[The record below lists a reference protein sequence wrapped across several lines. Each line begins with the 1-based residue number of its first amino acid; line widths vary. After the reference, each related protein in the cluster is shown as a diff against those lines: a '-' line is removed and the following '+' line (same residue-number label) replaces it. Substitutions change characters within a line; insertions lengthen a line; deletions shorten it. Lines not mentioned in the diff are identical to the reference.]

1 MENNNFNNANT
12 NEVVERKVV
21 ERTVIITED
30 EKIEN
35 AVADIFGN
43 KAVEAVSEVVEV
55 TPNSTVVEESFEE
68 VGDTKINSTNNTNI
82 VNSEPVSTSNNN
94 NNTVNATDTLAQVDE
109 VKIEVTSVPS
119 DNDTISISD
128 EIVADELLYSDD
140 TPVEASDDKK
150 DDFDIPYK
158 NPIVIEQNIPLNQLG
173 LDEIAKSPFFGKTP
187 FQANATKSPSS
198 TMDVLNLWKKMGEF
212 IDGYLPMSN
221 IVVRIYEFENDL
233 FISDVLPYIYEDALL
248 EEVVDNANIEGTE
261 VTHDRLL
268 INKIFE
274 NMKILSRDSENLTP
288 IDYGKLSNVDM
299 KILLLMAAK
308 LILTSDPDIKDRESV
323 YMDTACEKCG
333 RAMKIQVKVDEL
345 LKAQYNKFAIENAI
359 NNYNPDLSFEENF
372 SKSPHMKSRKNGGI
386 KFKVNDEYFIGL
398 SMSDPNY
405 EEAVEKE
412 SRALRYLIRKYEALP
427 IVKSLVDTND
437 YRMKS
442 FKNKYRDL
450 VETINND
457 PNGMTYVNQIRND
470 IRCLYAIMYTN
481 AISTV
486 KNKTDKEPAKI
497 VEKLIIN
504 NPNDDE
510 VMEKAFMQLTNL
522 PRQFKDKIQKY
533 VNKLHESALRAN
545 IKYSFK
551 CHNPKCGHITDH
563 VLDSRAFV
571 FSVLQIRSESQNQE
585 DSQD

>member
-1 MENNNFNNANT
+1 MENNNT
-12 NEVVERKVV
+12 NEVVRE
-21 ERTVIITED
+21 TVIVSED

-35 AVADIFGN
+35 AVAEIFGN
-43 KAVEAVSEVVEV
+43 KAVEAESEVVKL
-55 TPNSTVVEESFEE
+55 TPSPTMVEESFEE
-68 VGDTKINSTNNTNI
+68 VESTVINPTATNTNVEEVRI
-82 VNSEPVSTSNNN
+82 EPVPTPND
-94 NNTVNATDTLAQVDE
+94 NTVNATDTLNQVDE
-109 VKIEVTSVPS
+109 IKIEVNPTSS
-119 DNDTISISD
+119 DTISIT
-128 EIVADELLYSDD
+128 DELLYSDD
-140 TPVEASDDKK
+140 TPVESSDDKK
-150 DDFDIPYK
+150 GEADIPYK

-187 FQANATKSPSS
+187 FQENSTKSPTS

-308 LILTSDPDIKDRESV
+308 LILTSDPDIKDRDSV

-372 SKSPHMKSRKNGGI
+372 NKSPHMKSRKNGGI

-412 SRALRYLIRKYEALP
+412 SRALRYLIRKYEGLP
-427 IVKSLVDTND
+427 IVKSLIDTND

>member
-1 MENNNFNNANT
+1 MENNNT
-12 NEVVERKVV
+12 NEVVRE
-21 ERTVIITED
+21 TVIVSED

-35 AVADIFGN
+35 AVAEIFGN
-43 KAVEAVSEVVEV
+43 KAVEAESEVVKL
-55 TPNSTVVEESFEE
+55 TPSATMVEESFEE
-68 VGDTKINSTNNTNI
+68 VESTVINPTAN
-82 VNSEPVSTSNNN
+82 VSS
-94 NNTVNATDTLAQVDE
+94 NTVEENKEVVSATNPNVDTMGQEINTMGHINATDTLNQVDE
-109 VKIEVTSVPS
+109 IKIEVNPTS
-119 DNDTISISD
+119 NDTISIT
-128 EIVADELLYSDD
+128 DELLYSDD
-140 TPVEASDDKK
+140 TPVESSDDKK
-150 DDFDIPYK
+150 GEADIPYK

-187 FQANATKSPSS
+187 FQENSTKSPTS

-308 LILTSDPDIKDRESV
+308 LILTSDPDIKDRDSV

-372 SKSPHMKSRKNGGI
+372 NKSPHMKSRKNGGI

-412 SRALRYLIRKYEALP
+412 SRALRYLIRKYEGLP
-427 IVKSLVDTND
+427 IVKSLIDTND

>member
-1 MENNNFNNANT
+1 MENNNNNT
-12 NEVVERKVV
+12 NEVVRE
-21 ERTVIITED
+21 TVIVSED

-35 AVADIFGN
+35 AVAEIFGN
-43 KAVEAVSEVVEV
+43 KAVEAESEVVEV
-55 TPNSTVVEESFEE
+55 TPSPTMVEESFEE
-68 VGDTKINSTNNTNI
+68 VESTVINPTATNTNVEEVRI
-82 VNSEPVSTSNNN
+82 EPVPTPND
-94 NNTVNATDTLAQVDE
+94 NTVNATDTLNQVDE
-109 VKIEVTSVPS
+109 IKIEANPTS
-119 DNDTISISD
+119 NDTISIT
-128 EIVADELLYSDD
+128 DELLYSDD
-140 TPVEASDDKK
+140 APVESSDDKK
-150 DDFDIPYK
+150 GEADIPYK

-187 FQANATKSPSS
+187 FQESSTKSPTS

-308 LILTSDPDIKDRESV
+308 LILTSDPDIKDRDSV

-372 SKSPHMKSRKNGGI
+372 NKSPHMKSRKNGGI

-412 SRALRYLIRKYEALP
+412 SRALRYLIRKYEGLP
-427 IVKSLVDTND
+427 IVKSLIDTND

>member
-1 MENNNFNNANT
+1 MENNNNT
-12 NEVVERKVV
+12 NELVRE
-21 ERTVIITED
+21 TVIVSED

-35 AVADIFGN
+35 AVAEIFGN
-43 KAVEAVSEVVEV
+43 KAVEAESEVVKL
-55 TPNSTVVEESFEE
+55 TPSATMVEESFEE
-68 VGDTKINSTNNTNI
+68 VESTVINPTTNVSSSTVEENKEVSPTANPNVDTMGQEINTMGHI
-82 VNSEPVSTSNNN
+82 
-94 NNTVNATDTLAQVDE
+94 NATDTLNQVDE
-109 VKIEVTSVPS
+109 IKIEANPTS
-119 DNDTISISD
+119 NDTISIT
-128 EIVADELLYSDD
+128 DELLYSDD
-140 TPVEASDDKK
+140 TPVESSDDKK
-150 DDFDIPYK
+150 GEADIPYK

-187 FQANATKSPSS
+187 FQENSTKSPTS

-308 LILTSDPDIKDRESV
+308 LILTSDPDIKDRDSV

-372 SKSPHMKSRKNGGI
+372 NKSPHMKSRKNGGI

-412 SRALRYLIRKYEALP
+412 SRALRYLIRKYEGLP
-427 IVKSLVDTND
+427 IVKSLIDTND

>member
-1 MENNNFNNANT
+1 MENNNNA
-12 NEVVERKVV
+12 NEVVR
-21 ERTVIITED
+21 RTVIVSED

-35 AVADIFGN
+35 AVAEIFGN
-43 KAVEAVSEVVEV
+43 KAVEAESEVVEV
-55 TPNSTVVEESFEE
+55 TPSPTMVEESFEE
-68 VGDTKINSTNNTNI
+68 VESTVINPAPNVSSSTVEENKE
-82 VNSEPVSTSNNN
+82 VVSTANSNVDTMGQEI
-94 NNTVNATDTLAQVDE
+94 NTMGHINATDTLNQADE
-109 VKIEVTSVPS
+109 IKIEVNPTS
-119 DNDTISISD
+119 NDTISIT
-128 EIVADELLYSDD
+128 DELLYSDD
-140 TPVEASDDKK
+140 TPVESSDDKK
-150 DDFDIPYK
+150 GEADIPYK

-187 FQANATKSPSS
+187 FQENSTKSPTS

-308 LILTSDPDIKDRESV
+308 LILTSDPDIKDRDSV

-372 SKSPHMKSRKNGGI
+372 NKSPHMKSRKNGGI

-412 SRALRYLIRKYEALP
+412 SRALRYLIRKYEGLP
-427 IVKSLVDTND
+427 IVKSLIDTND

>member
-1 MENNNFNNANT
+1 MENNNNT
-12 NEVVERKVV
+12 NEVVK
-21 ERTVIITED
+21 RTVIVSED

-35 AVADIFGN
+35 AVAEIFGN
-43 KAVEAVSEVVEV
+43 KAVEAESEVVRL
-55 TPNSTVVEESFEE
+55 TPSPTMVEESFEE
-68 VGDTKINSTNNTNI
+68 VESTVINPTTN
-82 VNSEPVSTSNNN
+82 VSS
-94 NNTVNATDTLAQVDE
+94 NTVEENKEVAPTPNPNVDTMGQEINTMGHINASDTLNQVDE
-109 VKIEVTSVPS
+109 IKIEVNPTS
-119 DNDTISISD
+119 NDTISIT
-128 EIVADELLYSDD
+128 DELLYSDD
-140 TPVEASDDKK
+140 TPVESSDDKK
-150 DDFDIPYK
+150 GEADIPYK

-187 FQANATKSPSS
+187 FQENSTKSPTS

-299 KILLLMAAK
+299 KILLLKAAK
-308 LILTSDPDIKDRESV
+308 LILTSDPDIKDRDSV

-412 SRALRYLIRKYEALP
+412 SRALRYLIRKYEGLP
-427 IVKSLVDTND
+427 IVKSLIDTND

>member
-1 MENNNFNNANT
+1 MENNNNT
-12 NEVVERKVV
+12 NEVVK
-21 ERTVIITED
+21 RTVIVSED

-35 AVADIFGN
+35 AVAEIFGN
-43 KAVEAVSEVVEV
+43 KAVEAESEVVRL
-55 TPNSTVVEESFEE
+55 TPSPTMVEESFEE
-68 VGDTKINSTNNTNI
+68 VESTVINPTTN
-82 VNSEPVSTSNNN
+82 VSS
-94 NNTVNATDTLAQVDE
+94 NTVEENKEVAPTPNPNVDTMGQEINTMGHINATDTLNQVDE
-109 VKIEVTSVPS
+109 IKIEVNPTS
-119 DNDTISISD
+119 NDTISIT
-128 EIVADELLYSDD
+128 DELLYSDD
-140 TPVEASDDKK
+140 TPVESSDDKK
-150 DDFDIPYK
+150 GEADIPYK

-187 FQANATKSPSS
+187 FQENSTKSPTS

-308 LILTSDPDIKDRESV
+308 LILTSDPDIKDRDSV

-372 SKSPHMKSRKNGGI
+372 NKSPHMKSRKNGGI

-412 SRALRYLIRKYEALP
+412 SRALRYLIRKYEGLP
-427 IVKSLVDTND
+427 IVKSLIDTND

>member
-1 MENNNFNNANT
+1 MENNNNT
-12 NEVVERKVV
+12 NEVVK
-21 ERTVIITED
+21 RTVIVSED

-35 AVADIFGN
+35 AVAEIFGN
-43 KAVEAVSEVVEV
+43 KAVEAESEVVRL
-55 TPNSTVVEESFEE
+55 TPSPTMVEESFEE
-68 VGDTKINSTNNTNI
+68 VESTVINPTTN
-82 VNSEPVSTSNNN
+82 VSS
-94 NNTVNATDTLAQVDE
+94 NTVEENKEVAPTPNPNVDTMGQEINTMGHINASDTLNQVDE
-109 VKIEVTSVPS
+109 IKIEVNPTS
-119 DNDTISISD
+119 NDTISIT
-128 EIVADELLYSDD
+128 DELLYSDD
-140 TPVEASDDKK
+140 TPVESSDDKK
-150 DDFDIPYK
+150 GEADIPYK

-187 FQANATKSPSS
+187 FQENSTKSPTS

-308 LILTSDPDIKDRESV
+308 LILTSDPDIKDRDSV

-412 SRALRYLIRKYEALP
+412 SRALRYLIRKYEGLP
-427 IVKSLVDTND
+427 IVKSLIDTND

>member
-1 MENNNFNNANT
+1 MENNNNT
-12 NEVVERKVV
+12 NEVVRE
-21 ERTVIITED
+21 TVIVSED

-35 AVADIFGN
+35 AVAEIFGN
-43 KAVEAVSEVVEV
+43 KAVEAESEVVKL
-55 TPNSTVVEESFEE
+55 TPSATMVEESFEE
-68 VGDTKINSTNNTNI
+68 VESTVINPTATNTNVEEVRI
-82 VNSEPVSTSNNN
+82 EPVPTPND
-94 NNTVNATDTLAQVDE
+94 NTVNATDTLNQVDE
-109 VKIEVTSVPS
+109 IKIEVNPTSS
-119 DNDTISISD
+119 DTISIT
-128 EIVADELLYSDD
+128 DELLYSDD
-140 TPVEASDDKK
+140 TPVESSDDKK
-150 DDFDIPYK
+150 GEADIPYK

-187 FQANATKSPSS
+187 FQENSTKSPTS

-308 LILTSDPDIKDRESV
+308 LILTSDPDIKDRDSV

-372 SKSPHMKSRKNGGI
+372 NKSPHMKSRKNGGI

-412 SRALRYLIRKYEALP
+412 SRALRYLIRKYEGLP
-427 IVKSLVDTND
+427 IVKSLIDTND

>member
-1 MENNNFNNANT
+1 MENNNNNT
-12 NEVVERKVV
+12 NELVRE
-21 ERTVIITED
+21 TVIVSED

-35 AVADIFGN
+35 AVAEIFGN
-43 KAVEAVSEVVEV
+43 KAVEAESEVVKL
-55 TPNSTVVEESFEE
+55 TPSATMVEESFEE
-68 VGDTKINSTNNTNI
+68 VESTVINPTTNVSSSTVEENKEVSPTANPNVDTMGQEINTMG
-82 VNSEPVSTSNNN
+82 
-94 NNTVNATDTLAQVDE
+94 TVNATDTLNQVDE
-109 VKIEVTSVPS
+109 IKIEVNPTS
-119 DNDTISISD
+119 NDTISIT
-128 EIVADELLYSDD
+128 DELLYSDD
-140 TPVEASDDKK
+140 TPVESSDDKK
-150 DDFDIPYK
+150 GEADIPYK

-187 FQANATKSPSS
+187 FQENSTKSPTS

-308 LILTSDPDIKDRESV
+308 LILTSDPDIKDRDSV

-372 SKSPHMKSRKNGGI
+372 NKSPHMKSRKNGGI

-412 SRALRYLIRKYEALP
+412 SRALRYLIRKYEGLP
-427 IVKSLVDTND
+427 IVKSLIDTND